1 MITLK
6 QDGEEQLMQ
15 STRQERVTTQTIFDL
30 IGQHASRDK
39 LLQAMVAW
47 VESIIPEAIVA
58 IMEYD
63 KTTNT
68 LSLASGVD
76 FSAEF
81 QKELQHIEVSPNGGT
96 CCVAAHSRKVTITEN
111 FLTNTTWPGFKLVAD
126 TENLAACWAAPMIG
140 ADNELKGTFSAYFR
154 EPRKPTEREIKLI
167 KRAASMIA
175 LAFDHQRERSL
186 RNELNERYAS
196 LFRNHPDAVFEL
208 DINGNIVATNA
219 ATATLSGFPEH
230 QTLGMHYSTFII
242 DEYHA
247 LANRAFEKA
256 KTGEPQSFEIA
267 AVHAKN
273 GRFWLAITLLPIIL
287 NENVVGVFCIGRDIT
302 EQIEQK
308 DYLENQRAHDAL
320 TGLPNRA
327 SFERSLNN
335 ELKRNHTEN
344 CGFAVLYIDLD
355 DFRSINEH
363 LGHEVGDELLAA
375 VAKRIL
381 ACTCKQDKVSRL
393 AADEFVVLLPNLHNQ
408 QFAIKVAEEI
418 LKALTQPFQI
428 GRHQLALSASI
439 GISSVNQQTRSAADI
454 IKQADMAMSEAK
466 RQGCNTWHWYEGET
480 ALVGTEYTAMRL
492 DIAEAIEEKQ
502 FIIHYQPIVNSETAA
517 TIGFE
522 ALIRWHHPTRG
533 MIAPCSFIPLA
544 ERTGQI
550 IAIGQ
555 QVLHQACKEIAAWNQ
570 EHNQAMSLAVN
581 ISPLQF
587 RRASFLD
594 EVASALQK
602 SGLPPELLE
611 LEVTESVL
619 VLGAERTI
627 DILQKIRAL
636 GVRVAIDDFG
646 TGYSSLSYLRYLP
659 IDKIKLDRSF
669 VQYLPGN
676 REDCAIVQG
685 LITMAHH
692 LGLVVV
698 AEGVETK
705 EQREFLLSVECDL
718 LQGFYF
724 AKPALL

>member
-1 MITLK
+1 
-6 QDGEEQLMQ
+6 MQ
-15 STRQERVTTQTIFDL
+15 STPENRVTTQTIFEL

-63 KTTNT
+63 QATNT
-68 LSLASGVD
+68 LSLASGVH

-81 QKELQHIEVSPNGGT
+81 QKELQQIDVASNGGT
-96 CCVAAHSRKVTITEN
+96 CCIAAHSRKVAITEN
-111 FLTNTTWPGFKLVAD
+111 FLTDTTCPRFKHVA
-126 TENLAACWAAPMIG
+126 TAEQLKACWATPVIG
-140 ADNELKGTFSAYFR
+140 ANNDLKGTFSAYFR

-175 LAFDHQRERSL
+175 LAFDHQREHTL

-208 DINGNIVATNA
+208 DMNGNFVAAND
-219 ATATLSGFPEH
+219 ATTKLSGFPER
-230 QTLGMHYSTFII
+230 QMLGTHYSTFII
-242 DEYHA
+242 DEYQP
-247 LANRAFEKA
+247 LAISAFEKA
-256 KTGEPQSFEIA
+256 KTGEPQSLEVA
-267 AVHAKN
+267 AVHANN
-273 GRFWLAITLLPIIL
+273 GQFWLAITILPIII
-287 NENVVGVFCIGRDIT
+287 NHVVVGVFGIGRDIT
-302 EQIEQK
+302 VQVEQK
-308 DYLENQRAHDAL
+308 EYLENQRTHDTL
-320 TGLPNRA
+320 TGLPNRTY
-327 SFERSLNN
+327 FEQSLNN
-335 ELKRNHTEN
+335 ELKRSHAESA
-344 CGFAVLYIDLD
+344 GFAVLYIDLD
-355 DFRSINEH
+355 DFRSINEG

-375 VAKRIL
+375 VAERIL
-381 ACTCKQDKVSRL
+381 SCTCKQDTVSRL
-393 AADEFVVLLPNLHNQ
+393 AADEFVVLLPSLHNQ

-418 LKALTQPFQI
+418 LQALTQPFQI

-439 GISSVNQQTRSAADI
+439 GISSVTQHTRNAAEI
-454 IKQADMAMSEAK
+454 IKQADIAMSEAK

-480 ALVGTEYTAMRL
+480 ALIGTEYTAMRL
-492 DIAEAIEEKQ
+492 DIAEAIEQKQ
-502 FIIHYQPIVNSETAA
+502 FVIHYQPIVASETGI
-517 TIGFE
+517 TSGYE
-522 ALIRWHHPTRG
+522 ALIRWCHPTRG
-533 MIAPCSFIPLA
+533 MIAPCAFIPLA

-555 QVLHQACKEIAAWNQ
+555 QVLHRACKEIAAWNQ
-570 EHNQAMSLAVN
+570 KHKKSMNLAVN

-594 EVASALQK
+594 EVISALQK
-602 SGLPPELLE
+602 SGLPAEMLE

-659 IDKIKLDRSF
+659 IDKIKIDRSF
-669 VQYLPGN
+669 VQHLPNN

-692 LGLVVV
+692 LGLAVV

-705 EQREFLLSVECDL
+705 EQGEFLKNIECDL

-724 AKPALL
+724 ARPALL

>member
-1 MITLK
+1 
-6 QDGEEQLMQ
+6 MQ
-15 STRQERVTTQTIFDL
+15 PNREERVTTQTIFEL

-47 VESIIPEAIVA
+47 VENIIPEAIVS

-63 KTTNT
+63 KATNT
-68 LSLASGVD
+68 LSLASGVH

-81 QKELQHIEVSPNGGT
+81 QKELQQIEVSPNGGT
-96 CCVAAHSRKVTITEN
+96 CCVAAHSREVVITDN
-111 FLTNTTWPGFKLVAD
+111 FLTDTTWPGFKHVAT
-126 TENLAACWAAPMIG
+126 TEHLKACWAAPVIG
-140 ADNELKGTFSAYFR
+140 ANSDLKGTFSAYFR

-208 DINGNIVATNA
+208 DMNGNFIAANA
-219 ATATLSGFPEH
+219 ATEKLSGFPER
-230 QTLGMHYSTFII
+230 QMLGTHYSSFII
-242 DEYHA
+242 EEYQA
-247 LANRAFEKA
+247 LANEAFEKA
-256 KTGEPQSFEIA
+256 KASEPQSFEIA
-267 AVHAKN
+267 AVHANN
-273 GRFWLAITLLPIIL
+273 GQFWLAMTILPIII
-287 NENVVGVFCIGRDIT
+287 NDVVVGVFGIGRDIT

-308 DYLENQRAHDAL
+308 EYLENQRTHDTL

-327 SFERSLNN
+327 YFERNLNH
-335 ELKRNHTEN
+335 ELKRNNTEN
-344 CGFAVLYIDLD
+344 RGFAVLYIDLD
-355 DFRSINEH
+355 DFRSINES

-381 ACTCKQDKVSRL
+381 ACTCKQDTVSRL

-418 LKALTQPFQI
+418 LQALTQPFQI

-439 GISSVNQQTRSAADI
+439 GISSVNQQTRNAAEI

-480 ALVGTEYTAMRL
+480 ALVHTEYTAMRL
-492 DIAEAIEEKQ
+492 DIAEAIEQEQ
-502 FIIHYQPIVNSETAA
+502 FIIHYQPIVDSETGI
-517 TIGFE
+517 TKGFE

-570 EHNQAMSLAVN
+570 EHKQAMTLAVN

-594 EVASALQK
+594 EVISALQK
-602 SGLPPELLE
+602 SGLPAEMLE

-627 DILQKIRAL
+627 DILEKIRGL

-646 TGYSSLSYLRYLP
+646 TGYSSLSYLRHLP
-659 IDKIKLDRSF
+659 IDKIKIDRSF
-669 VQYLPGN
+669 VQHLPDN

-692 LGLVVV
+692 LGLTVV

-705 EQREFLLSVECDL
+705 EQSEFLKSIECDL

-724 AKPALL
+724 ARPALLELS